1 MSASQAESKL
11 SDSENI
17 KAYKSWPENI
27 IHQSAA
33 AMLVELG
40 IIFAGAQSS
49 PLRQRQCFSCRQYL
63 NPHTSTAQYAN
74 VFCSGQCEQEFV
86 RESLASIT
94 LEDCIRMQTRL
105 EMLLSRVREP
115 AG

>member
-1 MSASQAESKL
+1 MSATQAESKL
-11 SDSENI
+11 SSSENV
-17 KAYKSWPENI
+17 KAYKSWPENLI
-27 IHQSAA
+27 PQSAA

-40 IIFAGAQSS
+40 TIFAAAESS
-49 PLRQRQCFSCRQYL
+49 PRRQRLCSRCRQYL
-63 NPHTSTAQYAN
+63 DPRNSTAQCAN

-86 RESLASIT
+86 RESLASLT

-105 EMLLSRVREP
+105 EMLLSGVREP